1 MNVISAQV
9 WILHMMVKSSLK
21 NLFIFLQAEEIAKEN
36 PIVCVAK
43 GFKELVECKKSKR
56 KTYRR

>member
-1 MNVISAQV
+1 
-9 WILHMMVKSSLK
+9 MMVKSSLK
-21 NLFIFLQAEEIAKEN
+21 NFFIFLQAEEIAKEN